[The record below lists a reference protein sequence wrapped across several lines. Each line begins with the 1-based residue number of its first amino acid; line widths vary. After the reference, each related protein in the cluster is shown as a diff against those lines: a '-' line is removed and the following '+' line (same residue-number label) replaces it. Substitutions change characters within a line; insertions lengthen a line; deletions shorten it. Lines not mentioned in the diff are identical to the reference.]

1 MSPRWLAALGVG
13 ALGLL
18 ASACGSSSPP
28 ATTTTTT
35 STTTTTTTVPS
46 KSSTTVTSTPTAPT
60 TTPVATALC
69 TGASIGVTGSQAG
82 AAAGH
87 EGVILLFANNGPASC
102 VLFGYPGVAGLNA
115 GGSQVVQAQRTLTGM
130 LGGLAPGVTALPRI
144 TLAPGQT
151 ASAVVEGTDVPS
163 GNETTCPTYPSLLV
177 TAPNTKVS
185 VSVPQS
191 VPGCSGL
198 QVHPVVPG
206 TSGST
211 QF

>member
-1 MSPRWLAALGVG
+1 M
-13 ALGLL
+13 
-18 ASACGSSSPP
+18 AS
-28 ATTTTTT
+28 
-35 STTTTTTTVPS
+35 
-46 KSSTTVTSTPTAPT
+46 
-60 TTPVATALC
+60 
-69 TGASIGVTGSQAG
+69 

-87 EGVILLFANNGPASC
+87 QGVVLLFVNHGPTSC
-102 VLFGYPGVAGLNA
+102 VLFGYPGVAGVNSSGA
-115 GGSQVVQAQRTLTGM
+115 QVVQAQRTLTGM
-130 LGGLAPGVTALPRI
+130 MGGLAPGVATLPRV

-163 GNETTCPTYPSLLV
+163 GTETSCPTYPSLLV

-185 VSVPQS
+185 VSVVQS
-191 VPGCSGL
+191 LPGCSGL

>member
-1 MSPRWLAALGVG
+1 MSLRWLAALGVG

-35 STTTTTTTVPS
+35 STSTTTTTTTVPARS
-46 KSSTTVTSTPTAPT
+46 TTTVTGVPT
-60 TTPVATALC
+60 TVAPAVALC
-69 TGASIGVTGSQAG
+69 TGANIGTSGTMAG

-87 EGVILLFANNGPASC
+87 LGVILLFVNNGPASC

-115 GGSQVVQAQRTLTGM
+115 GGAQVVQAQRTLTGM
-130 LGGLAPGVTALPRI
+130 MGGLAPGVTAIPRI
-144 TLAPGQT
+144 TLAHGQT

-163 GNETTCPTYPSLLV
+163 GTETTCPTYASLLA

-185 VSVPQS
+185 VTIPLSL
-191 VPGCSGL
+191 PGCSGL
-198 QVHPVVPG
+198 QVHPVVAG

>member
-1 MSPRWLAALGVG
+1 MPKRWMAAFAICVLSV
-13 ALGLL
+13 L
-18 ASACGSSSPP
+18 ASACSSGSPS
-28 ATTTTTT
+28 ATTTT
-35 STTTTTTTVPS
+35 STTTTSNPGTTVPGLPTT
-46 KSSTTVTSTPTAPT
+46 STTT
-60 TTPVATALC
+60 TTPSVAALC
-69 TGASIGVTGSQAG
+69 AGANVGVSGKMAS

-87 EGVILLFANNGPASC
+87 QGVVVLFVNNGSTSC
-102 VLFGYPGVAGLNA
+102 VFHGYPGAAGLNA
-115 GGSQVVQAQRTLTGM
+115 SGAQVVQAQRTLTGM
-130 LGGLAPGVTALPRI
+130 MGGLSPGVTALPRI

-163 GNETTCPTYPSLLV
+163 GTETSCPAYPSLLV

-185 VSVPQS
+185 VTIPLSL
-191 VPGCSGL
+191 PGCSGL